1 MKDITEAFAVLKA
14 IAERER
20 PEIVSFGD
28 SETMHATGIVGWLRG
43 DGRWKLLDGFDPA
56 MSYPERLEIRRQ
68 ALMSDLF
75 ITGVN
80 AISMEGSLHWL
91 DKVGNRIAPV
101 AFGPRKVVIVAGRNK
116 IVADRAQAEERI
128 RTIAA
133 PGVPHAVRPDGRMLG
148 LQLARPRVQHAY
160 GDDAVLARRAH
171 AGRADRSGTG
181 TLTNT
186 GRMKAIRYI
195 AILILAAA
203 LAACGEKSEPYY
215 TTSYPVSRVEATV
228 TLGAAATATAEDEPE
243 PEPEPDPDPDPEPEP
258 EPDPVIE
265 AIRADVLAEA
275 PVQAGGG
282 YVLEFLY
289 HNSGWL
295 YITPAPDAAPI
306 TGSFNKEPD
315 KPDQLRFFYED
326 ADYTYAVSYY
336 SEEGKSLTLL
346 TVDLTAKY
354 QALYPTAGIT
364 KVERL
369 EYTTHPF

>member
-1 MKDITEAFAVLKA
+1 
-14 IAERER
+14 
-20 PEIVSFGD
+20 
-28 SETMHATGIVGWLRG
+28 
-43 DGRWKLLDGFDPA
+43 
-56 MSYPERLEIRRQ
+56 
-68 ALMSDLF
+68 
-75 ITGVN
+75 
-80 AISMEGSLHWL
+80 
-91 DKVGNRIAPV
+91 
-101 AFGPRKVVIVAGRNK
+101 
-116 IVADRAQAEERI
+116 
-128 RTIAA
+128 
-133 PGVPHAVRPDGRMLG
+133 
-148 LQLARPRVQHAY
+148 
-160 GDDAVLARRAH
+160 
-171 AGRADRSGTG
+171 
-181 TLTNT
+181 
-186 GRMKAIRYI
+186 MKAIRYI

-258 EPDPVIE
+258 ETDPVIE

>member
-1 MKDITEAFAVLKA
+1 MKKRYTAAMLVAAMLMMN
-14 IAERER
+14 
-20 PEIVSFGD
+20 P
-28 SETMHATGIVGWLRG
+28 
-43 DGRWKLLDGFDPA
+43 KLP
-56 MSYPERLEIRRQ
+56 IR
-68 ALMSDLF
+68 AS
-75 ITGVN
+75 
-80 AISMEGSLHWL
+80 H
-91 DKVGNRIAPV
+91 
-101 AFGPRKVVIVAGRNK
+101 
-116 IVADRAQAEERI
+116 
-128 RTIAA
+128 
-133 PGVPHAVRPDGRMLG
+133 
-148 LQLARPRVQHAY
+148 
-160 GDDAVLARRAH
+160 AH
-171 AGRADRSGTG
+171 AE
-181 TLTNT
+181 
-186 GRMKAIRYI
+186 
-195 AILILAAA
+195 
-203 LAACGEKSEPYY
+203 GEEEQANEANSSEQPGAQEEMVSSEP
-215 TTSYPVSRVEATV
+215 VNVEPQ
-228 TLGAAATATAEDEPE
+228 PE
-243 PEPEPDPDPDPEPEP
+243 PEPQSEPEPQPEPEP

-295 YITPAPDAAPI
+295 YITPAPDAAPV